1 MSTQIGCFNWDR
13 ILPKWS
19 SIAYK
24 LASLHQEHNLKHL
37 EYLKDEIELKEFQ
50 EEPTDEDVIDA
61 LTLIEEQE
69 NVEKAVDEQINKAVE
84 VIEALTLIKVTDDGS
99 DGGYDSNSMMTES
112 LDSDFTSFTS
122 SDDSLE
128 LDWPTEVKRKIYV
141 KPLDD
146 SLSMITMDDRSIQSE
161 NSFESAQPHFLDFL
175 PLAFTAII

>member
-37 EYLKDEIELKEFQ
+37 EYLKDEIELKEIQ
-50 EEPTDEDVIDA
+50 EEPIDEDVIDA

-69 NVEKAVDEQINKAVE
+69 NEEKAVDEKINKAVE
-84 VIEALTLIKVTDDGS
+84 VVEALTHIKVLDDGS

-112 LDSDFTSFTS
+112 LNSDFTNS
-122 SDDSLE
+122 SDDSLKLE
-128 LDWPTEVKRKIYV
+128 WPTEVKRKIYV

-146 SLSMITMDDRSIQSE
+146 SLSLITMDDRSIESE
-161 NSFESAQPHFLDFL
+161 NSFESAQPHFRDFL
-175 PLAFTAII
+175 PLAFTAIV

>member
-37 EYLKDEIELKEFQ
+37 EYLKDEIELKEIH
-50 EEPTDEDVIDA
+50 EEPIDEDVIDA

-69 NVEKAVDEQINKAVE
+69 NEEKVSDEKDVE
-84 VIEALTLIKVTDDGS
+84 VVKALTLIKVLDEGS
-99 DGGYDSNSMMTES
+99 DGGYDSTAMMTES
-112 LDSDFTSFTS
+112 LNSDLMNS
-122 SDDSLE
+122 SDDSLKLE
-128 LDWPTEVKRKIYV
+128 WPTEVKRKIYV

-146 SLSMITMDDRSIQSE
+146 SLSLITMDDRSIQSE